1 MADENVQEQP
11 AAESGESQVEQPVAE
26 PVNEGG
32 EAPET
37 KADEAQAQPAEEQ
50 SEEAARQTSEVPSE
64 EATDNDYQAVDYSQF
79 RDSDQTIP
87 LNEDGTV
94 DPIRFRNQLK
104 QELREEMRFERQ
116 EERAW
121 TSVEK
126 KYPQLRG
133 DKEVRE
139 ILLNQRIANA
149 IQGKETNLTKL
160 ADRLY
165 GRINTAKSEGRAQ
178 ANIST
183 KVQQAASLESATSNT
198 GSNDQ
203 DQVYDRI
210 ISGDKTAADKLLASW
225 LEDGKI

>member
-1 MADENVQEQP
+1 MADNDDAQEP
-11 AAESGESQVEQPVAE
+11 TVIEPTEPISE

-37 KADEAQAQPAEEQ
+37 EADEAQAESAEETSEEPEKEPAE
-50 SEEAARQTSEVPSE
+50 APSE
-64 EATDNDYQAVDYSQF
+64 EATEDFQSVDYSQF
-79 RDSDQTIP
+79 RNTDQELP

-94 DPIRFRNQLK
+94 DPIRFRSQLK

-121 TSVEK
+121 TAVEK
-126 KYPQLRG
+126 KHPQLRD

-183 KVQQAASLESATSNT
+183 KVQKAASLETATSNT
-198 GSNDQ
+198 GNDNSEK
-203 DQVYDRI
+203 VYDRI
-210 ISGDKTAADKLLASW
+210 ISGDKAAAADLLASW
-225 LEDGKI
+225 LEQGKI